1 MPIQVKDTTIYSVTE
16 LSKTLS
22 LTPDSIR
29 NYIKQG
35 KIRGQK
41 LGHNWVVSYEDL
53 MSFLKTCQTN

>member
-1 MPIQVKDTTIYSVTE
+1 MSVQIKDTTIYSVKE
-16 LSKTLS
+16 VAKALS
-22 LTPDSIR
+22 LTPVSVR

-53 MSFLKTCQTN
+53 INFIKTME